1 MILYLDTSALIKL
14 YAEEPETE
22 EVRDAVEEARAVAV
36 SEIGYVEARSALA
49 RKEREGSFSTEE
61 HDEAAEQL
69 ERDFREYYL
78 LRSVSGVTLARAG
91 GLTRRHAL
99 RAYDAVHLATAL
111 ALLKESRELSPRQEP
126 AEQAS
131 GEVKD
136 ELWVSLM
143 SYDGALSKAARTE
156 GLAYERDDQPPPGD
170 G

>member
-22 EVRDAVEEARAVAV
+22 EVRDAVEEARVVAV

-49 RKEREGSFSTEE
+49 RRELEGSFSTEE

-78 LRSVSGVTLARAG
+78 LRSVSGVTIARAG
-91 GLTRRHAL
+91 GLTRRHSL

-111 ALLKESRELSPRQEP
+111 DLREEARRLPTDRQQL
-126 AEQAS
+126 AT
-131 GEVKD
+131 
-136 ELWVSLM
+136 ELQIRLM
-143 SYDGALSKAARTE
+143 SYDSSLHKAAQGE
-156 GLAYERDDQPPPGD
+156 HLAHEKGD
-170 G
+170 